1 MTALESQGLQK
12 TYPGATQPALRG
24 LDLAVAEGE
33 FFGLLGPNGA
43 GKTTAISI
51 FTGLRA
57 PSSGT
62 VRIFGHDLQRADPDV
77 RRRIGLVPQ
86 DIALYPTLTVRENLQ
101 YFGGLYG
108 LHGEDLRRRVADGLA
123 RVALSDSADRPVDT
137 LSGGMKR
144 RANLAAGLVHGP
156 TLLFLD
162 EPTVGVDAQSRAA
175 IVATLEDLSRAG
187 VTIIYTTHYLEEAE
201 RLCGRV
207 AIIDN
212 GRVLAS
218 GAPRALVEGT
228 VGSANLEDVF
238 LHLTGRGLRD

>member
-1 MTALESQGLQK
+1 MTALRSQGLRK
-12 TYPGATQPALRG
+12 TYPGARQPALRG
-24 LDLAVAEGE
+24 LDLAIEEGE

-57 PSSGT
+57 PSAGS
-62 VRIFGHDLQRADPDV
+62 VAVFGRDLHAADSEV

-86 DIALYPTLTVRENLQ
+86 DIALYPTLTVRENLE
-101 YFGGLYG
+101 YFGRLYG
-108 LHGEDLRRRVADGLA
+108 LHGDDLDRRVDDNLRRVALA
-123 RVALSDSADRPVDT
+123 DAADRPIDT

-175 IVATLEDLSRAG
+175 IVATLEDLSRQG
-187 VTIIYTTHYLEEAE
+187 VTLVYTTHYLEEAE
-201 RLCGRV
+201 RLCRRI
-207 AIIDN
+207 AIIDG
-212 GRVLAS
+212 GRVLAEGS
-218 GAPRALVEGT
+218 PRALIDGT
-228 VGSANLEDVF
+228 AGCGNLEDVF
-238 LHLTGRGLRD
+238 LHLTGRELRD

>member
-1 MTALESQGLQK
+1 MTALESHGLRK
-12 TYPGATQPALRG
+12 TYPGAADPALRG
-24 LDLAVAEGE
+24 LDLAIEEGE

-57 PSSGT
+57 ASDGSVRVFGT
-62 VRIFGHDLQRADPDV
+62 DLAKAGADV

-86 DIALYPTLTVRENLQ
+86 DIALFPTLSVRENLL
-101 YFGGLYG
+101 YFGRLYG
-108 LHGEDLRRRVADGLA
+108 LGSADLDRRIADTLE
-123 RVALSDSADRPVDT
+123 RVALAEAADRIVDT

-175 IVATLEDLSRAG
+175 IVATLEALARTG
-187 VTIIYTTHYLEEAE
+187 VTMVYTTHYLEEAQ
-201 RLCGRV
+201 RLCRRV
-207 AIIDN
+207 AIIDH
-212 GRVLAS
+212 GRVLAE
-218 GAPRALVEGT
+218 GAPPDLIAKTEGC
-228 VGSANLEDVF
+228 GSLEDVF
-238 LHLTGRGLRD
+238 LHLTGRELRD